1 MFLFGDNRISESFS
15 EAMAFQEL
23 LKFPF
28 ISRFRFGFETQLMKT
43 TKFSRTVSKISS
55 HGMRR

>member
-1 MFLFGDNRISESFS
+1 MFLFGENGISESFS

-28 ISRFRFGFETQLMKT
+28 ILRFRFGFETQLME
-43 TKFSRTVSKISS
+43 TVSKLDS
-55 HGMRR
+55 HSMRR